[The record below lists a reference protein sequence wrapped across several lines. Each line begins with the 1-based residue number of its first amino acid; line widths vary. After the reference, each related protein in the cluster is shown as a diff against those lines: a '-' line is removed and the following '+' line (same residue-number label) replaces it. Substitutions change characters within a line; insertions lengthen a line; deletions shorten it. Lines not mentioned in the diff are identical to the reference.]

1 MGGLKFKFIH
11 DIIWDD
17 EQWESSRLDHRAEL
31 LKVTRN
37 EIVSRPSLQIS
48 SSVVT
53 DELKI
58 RPHVSIQT
66 V

>member
-1 MGGLKFKFIH
+1 MM
-11 DIIWDD
+11 
-17 EQWESSRLDHRAEL
+17 SSGSLSVLDHRAEL

-37 EIVSRPSLQIS
+37 EIVSRLSLQIS

-58 RPHVSIQT
+58 RAHVSIQT